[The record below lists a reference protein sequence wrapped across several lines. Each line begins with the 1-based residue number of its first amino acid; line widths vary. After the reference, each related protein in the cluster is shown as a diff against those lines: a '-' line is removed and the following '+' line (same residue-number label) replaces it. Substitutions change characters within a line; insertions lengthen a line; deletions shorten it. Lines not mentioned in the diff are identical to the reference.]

1 MIKLLLSTYQ
11 YESHHYN
18 LKCNFIQN
26 LKNFEVLFKSNK
38 IDIYEK
44 VYKEGFIQKLLDI
57 KPNYF
62 RDKF

>member
-18 LKCNFIQN
+18 LNCIFIQN

-44 VYKEGFIQKLLDI
+44 VYKKGFIQKLLDYQT
-57 KPNYF
+57 KLF
-62 RDKF
+62 

>member
-18 LKCNFIQN
+18 LNCIFIQN

-44 VYKEGFIQKLLDI
+44 VYKEGFIQKLLDYQT
-57 KPNYF
+57 KLF
-62 RDKF
+62 